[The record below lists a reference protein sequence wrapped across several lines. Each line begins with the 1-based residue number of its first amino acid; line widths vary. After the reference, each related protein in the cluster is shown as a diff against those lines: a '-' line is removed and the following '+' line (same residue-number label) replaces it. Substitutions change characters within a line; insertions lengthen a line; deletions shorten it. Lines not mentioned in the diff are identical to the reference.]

1 MAYSI
6 RFTGIGKD
14 KVERFCIEPDW
25 WDISELGKHVN
36 LKWTVTNETGSYV
49 DKDADISTDEAR
61 ILHEQFKHRLLEKI
75 AYNSRCVEAE
85 KGRTDQYASSRL
97 AGYMEYVT
105 ALKAALQAM
114 DSAVGDGSAGFS
126 HFHVCVFEWD
136 SGL

>member
-6 RFTGIGKD
+6 RFTGIGRD
-14 KVERFCIEPDW
+14 NVERFCIEPDW
-25 WDISELGKHVN
+25 WEVSELGKHVN
-36 LKWTVTNETGSYV
+36 LKWTLTNDTGSYV
-49 DKDADISTDEAR
+49 DKDADVSTAEAR

-85 KGRTDQYASSRL
+85 MGRSDQYASSRL
-97 AGYMEYVT
+97 AGYVEYVT
-105 ALKAALQAM
+105 ALKAALQTM
-114 DSAVGDGSAGFS
+114 DLAVGDGSADFS

>member
-1 MAYSI
+1 M
-6 RFTGIGKD
+6 
-14 KVERFCIEPDW
+14 
-25 WDISELGKHVN
+25 
-36 LKWTVTNETGSYV
+36 TNETGSYV
-49 DKDADISTDEAR
+49 DKDADISTAEAR

-85 KGRTDQYASSRL
+85 RGRTDQYASSRL
-97 AGYMEYVT
+97 AGYVEYVT

-114 DSAVGDGSAGFS
+114 DSAVADGSAEFS